1 MHKASL
7 LNIEDSRK
15 IIEPSSILGALFF
28 LLPFGGKIVPPV
40 IILLVLSVLVFSN
53 KRNWMAKIAER
64 KSFYLPLLVFFLLY
78 IVGVLW
84 SSNINSAFE
93 RIEHKMVFMVLPIIV
108 PLIKLDKGQ
117 ILGMFK
123 IFTYSCLL
131 ILTLSFIDFAIVSL
145 THDEYIILGEIP
157 AGNRPGSVYE
167 YMSQQFLIV
176 DVHRTYFSLYLI
188 ISLSYVLSY
197 FSDYIKLRGKSANWI
212 GYLSLLLIMSGLI
225 VIQSKTGWILALGV
239 IFSFLLVKS
248 KHKLKSTIILTAAL
262 TLISI
267 ALKPFMEYRL
277 APLVEEIQNIASPGT
292 DKEKSFAIN
301 LRPGSAEIRYMVY
314 KSSLQLIKKSPFL
327 GYGTGDVKDV
337 LRAQNEQNGFKSIAH
352 LNYGPHSQLLDV
364 FLSFGTAGALV
375 FLSVF
380 LLPVVDLLRN
390 SNYFAA
396 TVLLMILLSSLI
408 ESVLSRQEGI
418 IPLALL
424 ITVFG
429 KFIGNSNCSNGHI
442 E

>member
-7 LNIEDSRK
+7 LNIGDFRK
-15 IIEPSSILGALFF
+15 IIEPPSILGALFF
-28 LLPFGGKIVPPV
+28 LLPFGGKIVPPA
-40 IILLVLSVLVFSN
+40 IILLVLSVLVFSS
-53 KRNWMAKIAER
+53 KRNWMAKIAAR

-84 SSNINSAFE
+84 SSNINSAFK
-93 RIEHKMVFMVLPIIV
+93 RIEHTMVFMVLPIIV

-117 ILGMFK
+117 ILGLFK

-167 YMSQQFLIV
+167 YLSQQFLIV

-188 ISLSYVLSY
+188 ISLSYVLYY
-197 FSDYIKLRGKSANWI
+197 FSEYIKLRGRSANWI

-225 VIQSKTGWILALGV
+225 VIQSKAGWILAIGV

-248 KHKLKSTIILTAAL
+248 KHKLKSMVILTAVL
-262 TLISI
+262 SLIFI

-277 APLVEEIQNIASPGT
+277 APLVEEIKAIALPGT
-292 DKEKSFAIN
+292 DREKSFAIN

-314 KSSLQLIKKSPFL
+314 KSSLQLINKSPLL

-364 FLSFGTAGALV
+364 LLSFGILGALI
-375 FLSVF
+375 FLLVF
-380 LLPVVDLLRN
+380 LLPMVDLVR
-390 SNYFAA
+390 SGNYFAT
-396 TVLLMILLSSLI
+396 TVLLMILLSSLT

-429 KFIGNSNCSNGHI
+429 KFKEKSNRENGFT

>member
-1 MHKASL
+1 
-7 LNIEDSRK
+7 
-15 IIEPSSILGALFF
+15 
-28 LLPFGGKIVPPV
+28 
-40 IILLVLSVLVFSN
+40 
-53 KRNWMAKIAER
+53 
-64 KSFYLPLLVFFLLY
+64 
-78 IVGVLW
+78 
-84 SSNINSAFE
+84 
-93 RIEHKMVFMVLPIIV
+93 MVLPIIV
-108 PLIKLDKGQ
+108 PLIRLDKGQ
-117 ILGMFK
+117 ILGLFK

-167 YMSQQFLIV
+167 YLSQQFLIV

-188 ISLSYVLSY
+188 ISLSYVLYY
-197 FSDYIKLRGKSANWI
+197 FSEYIKLRGRSANWI

-225 VIQSKTGWILALGV
+225 VIQSKAGWILAIGM
-239 IFSFLLVKS
+239 IFSFILVKS
-248 KHKLKSTIILTAAL
+248 KHKLKSIVILTAVL
-262 TLISI
+262 SLIFI

-277 APLVEEIQNIASPGT
+277 APLVEEIQAIALPGA
-292 DKEKSFAIN
+292 DREKTFAIN

-314 KSSLQLIKKSPFL
+314 KSSLQLINKSPLL

-364 FLSFGTAGALV
+364 LLSFGILGALV
-375 FLSVF
+375 FLLVF
-380 LLPVVDLLRN
+380 LLPMVDLVR
-390 SNYFAA
+390 SGNYFAT
-396 TVLLMILLSSLI
+396 TVLLMILLSSLT

-429 KFIGNSNCSNGHI
+429 KLKEKSNRGNGFT